1 MQQLRSPEMLL
12 ISENQLNFR
21 RKSCLVALYMHL
33 HHYSDCAQRLRGLA
47 SLAARGPFVFHY
59 LGCTIQLRATTT
71 TTTTATFGL
80 ACSLGDSLGLG

>member
-1 MQQLRSPEMLL
+1 MQQLRSMEMLL

-33 HHYSDCAQRLRGLA
+33 HHSDCAQRLRGLA
-47 SLAARGPFVFHY
+47 SLAAQGPFVFHY

-71 TTTTATFGL
+71 TTATFGL
-80 ACSLGDSLGLG
+80 ACSLGGDSLGLG